1 MKISRRDFLRW
12 MLASGVAVGVGKV
25 GFEKMTYL
33 MSSIEYT
40 PVIWLQASGCSG
52 CTIAFLNMVEKEGD
66 NVSTVDK
73 LLLEKIDLKYHNN
86 IMAASGKEAMEILA
100 SEVKINNRNYILV
113 VEGGIPTV
121 QNGVHCIIGEKN
133 GKPYTALQ
141 AVKDLAENAQHII
154 AIGTCAAFKG
164 VAGAGTNP
172 TGVNSVEG
180 VLGTAFFNRIINL
193 PGCPV
198 HPYIIGETIAKLLI
212 GEAVTKDTR
221 RRPMELYTTRKLH
234 DNENNKPN
242 CPLKGRSKTKTLGVC
257 GNCFDELGCKGK
269 EDETRVT
276 CYTKYWGI
284 DWRNTKGCF
293 GAGNMCI
300 GCSNP
305 NFPFAKIYK

>member
-12 MLASGVAVGVGKV
+12 MLASGVAVGVGKI
-25 GFEKMTYL
+25 GLGKAMEIMAN
-33 MSSIEYT
+33 IQYT

-52 CTIAFLNMVEKEGD
+52 CTIAFLNMVENGGD
-66 NVSTVDK
+66 KLPTVDS
-73 LLLEKIDLKYHNN
+73 LLTNNIDLKYHNN
-86 IMAASGKEAMEILA
+86 IMAASGKEAMDILETE
-100 SEVKINNRNYILV
+100 SKINNRNYILI
-113 VEGGIPTV
+113 VEGGIPTA
-121 QNGVHCIIGEKN
+121 QEGVHCIIGEKN

-141 AVKDLAENAQHII
+141 ALRDLSKNAKHII

-164 VAGAGTNP
+164 VAGAGLNP
-172 TGVNSVEG
+172 TNVQSVEG
-180 VLGTAFFNRIINL
+180 VLGVDYSDRIINL

-198 HPYIIGETIAKLLI
+198 HPYIIGETIVKILAGQEI
-212 GEAVTKDTR
+212 IKDSR
-221 RRPMELYTTRKLH
+221 KRPTSLYTAKKLH

-242 CPLKGRSKTKTLGVC
+242 CPLKGTTKAKRLGVC

-276 CYTKYWGI
+276 CYTRYWGT
-284 DWRNTKGCF
+284 DWKNTKGCF

-305 NFPFAKIYK
+305 NFPFSKIYK